1 MQTAAGTTTAWEAE
15 SVASDPNRGRR
26 QPLPA
31 CKEPGCSCP
40 GFDKN
45 PLIET
50 DCLNCHHDFLR
61 HRRQS

>member
-1 MQTAAGTTTAWEAE
+1 M
-15 SVASDPNRGRR
+15 ASDPNRGRR

-31 CKEPGCSCP
+31 CKEPGCSCT